1 VAGAVRSIVGCG
13 LPVSGAVVKRI
24 DEIGNGTAI
33 VPATRF
39 LPIAAD
45 LAPSLPISLPIR
57 APCHSPRCVAGPSLH
72 DAIPQHLLRYFF
84 QMRMACNKAW
94 GGRGLGLI
102 RLLTATSDNSGP
114 AGSTA
119 RLLFLDGS
127 APAQGQ

>member
-1 VAGAVRSIVGCG
+1 VAGAVRSMVGCG
-13 LPVSGAVVKRI
+13 PPAKGYRGAVVKRI

-45 LAPSLPISLPIR
+45 LAPSLPIR

-94 GGRGLGLI
+94 GGRGLRLI
-102 RLLTATSDNSGP
+102 RLLTATSGNSGP